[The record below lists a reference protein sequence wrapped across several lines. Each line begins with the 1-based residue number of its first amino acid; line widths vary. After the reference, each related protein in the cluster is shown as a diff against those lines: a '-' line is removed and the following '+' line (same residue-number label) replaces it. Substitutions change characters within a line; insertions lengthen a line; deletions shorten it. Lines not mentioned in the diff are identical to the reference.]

1 MLHTRCSRL
10 QESYRVET
18 AVFCN
23 MAVEEGTA
31 WAGMTDARGH
41 RNKGTYCAAMAI
53 KKDKAT
59 FSRVIIFKSLWGE
72 DVQGK
77 RMLST
82 KRAMC

>member
-1 MLHTRCSRL
+1 
-10 QESYRVET
+10 
-18 AVFCN
+18 
-23 MAVEEGTA
+23 
-31 WAGMTDARGH
+31 
-41 RNKGTYCAAMAI
+41 MAI